1 VSAAAPSLAADLDDD
16 ARRRLDRGETVV
28 ETRAVENFP
37 WPEVVAMRRVAAAP
51 VTVMAV
57 YADFDG
63 QARYM
68 PEMVASRI
76 VGRDGHAAFRVY
88 YETEV
93 PGPNEQYT
101 LAITVHHAGDA
112 YEARWS
118 LISARYSRRLS
129 GDVRVTPYDGG
140 ALVRFTSRVD
150 PGKLGATLGS
160 PDTAARRLRATVEAL
175 TAQVQKLATENPDRL
190 RELTQTLSTFIDR

>member
-1 VSAAAPSLAADLDDD
+1 
-16 ARRRLDRGETVV
+16 
-28 ETRAVENFP
+28 
-37 WPEVVAMRRVAAAP
+37 MRKVAAAP

-68 PEMVASRI
+68 PDMVVSRI
-76 VGRDGHAAFRVY
+76 VGRDGPAAFRVF

-93 PGPNEQYT
+93 PGPNEEYT
-101 LAITVHHAGDA
+101 LAITVHHVGDA

-118 LISARYSRRLS
+118 LISARYSRKLA
-129 GDVRVTPYDGG
+129 GEVRVTPYDGG
-140 ALVRFTSRVD
+140 TLVAFTSRVD
-150 PGKLGATLGS
+150 PGRLGATIGN
-160 PDTAARRLRATVEAL
+160 PDTVARRVRATVEAL
-175 TAQVQKLATENPDRL
+175 AAQVQKLATENPDRL

>member
-1 VSAAAPSLAADLDDD
+1 TPTAIAAALAALLCAVAPSVAADLDDD

-28 ETRAVENFP
+28 ETRAIENFP

-51 VTVMAV
+51 MAVMAV

-68 PEMVASRI
+68 PEMVTSRI
-76 VGRDGHAAFRVY
+76 VGRDSPAAFRVY
-88 YETEV
+88 YEYEV

-101 LAITVHHAGDA
+101 LAISLHHTGDA

-118 LISARYSRRLS
+118 LISARYSKRLS
-129 GDVRVTPYDGG
+129 GDVRMT
-140 ALVRFTSRVD
+140 
-150 PGKLGATLGS
+150 
-160 PDTAARRLRATVEAL
+160 
-175 TAQVQKLATENPDRL
+175 
-190 RELTQTLSTFIDR
+190 